1 MTGKQN
7 SEIVMWGSEL
17 QFQEALFIINF
28 VLLLDLYTCMNFIKK
43 NILRLQISA
52 YSNDKQCIHFAFPFL
67 IVPETR

>member
-28 VLLLDLYTCMNFIKK
+28 VILDLHTCMNFIKK
-43 NILRLQISA
+43 NILRLQISS
-52 YSNDKQCIHFAFPFL
+52 YSNDKQCILFF
-67 IVPETR
+67 R